1 MRKWKTVRIRQE
13 LVEEI
18 EKEVKKKQYQ
28 SLSDFVSEAIRL
40 RMQTLAKER
49 VSEYLER
56 DKYSRIPQ
64 LKAQLFYTPKHVWAQ
79 ATPQRNV
86 KIGITDYFQKQ
97 AKEIVYIKTDK
108 VGEKVSKDE
117 PFGVVETWWFVYDLY
132 PPVNGKIVSINKT
145 VIDDPFT
152 LNADTHQWIVEIE
165 PTHMEV
171 DSWMNGLLHSGEYE
185 KLVTK
190 LDQPMYKMTAKL
202 RAHARK

>member
-1 MRKWKTVRIRQE
+1 MQKWKTVRIRQE

-28 SLSDFVSEAIRL
+28 SLSSFVSDAIRL
-40 RMQTLAKER
+40 RMQTLTKER

-56 DKYSRIPQ
+56 DKYSRMPQ
-64 LKAQLFYTPKHVWAQ
+64 LTAQLFYTPKHVWAQ
-79 ATPQRNV
+79 VTPQRNV
-86 KIGITDYFQKQ
+86 KIGITDYFQSQ
-97 AKEIVYIKTDK
+97 AKQIVYIKTDK
-108 VGEKVSKDE
+108 AGEKVSKNE

-132 PPVNGKIVSINKT
+132 PPVNGKIVSINKK

-152 LNADTHQWIVEIE
+152 LNINTHQWIVEIE
-165 PTHMEV
+165 PTYSEV
-171 DSWMNGLLHSGEYE
+171 DSWMNGLLRSGEYE

-202 RAHARK
+202 RAHAHK